1 VPLTTLLQP
10 PTSGNWHEIRAYEQI
25 YELAA
30 QPVQSGP
37 LSQGWAVVLRQVTE
51 QKRME
56 QQFQR
61 QERLAAIGHLAAGIA
76 HDFNNLMAVILL
88 HAQLIERSSRLLD
101 KERQQAAVIGQQAK
115 RAARLIEQIL
125 DFSRRAVFERRPL
138 DLLVILKEE
147 IRLLQRT
154 LPESVEIVLTAEA
167 DAYVVLADITRMQQ
181 TIMNLAVNAR
191 DAMPEGGTLAFE
203 LAHLL
208 VSNPNSLPLP
218 TMQPGSWVR
227 FSVIDSGTGIAP
239 DLLDHIFEPFVTTK
253 APGKG
258 TGLGLSQVHGIVAQH
273 EGFIT
278 VSSEPGAGARFD
290 IYLPALVMDEQTETT
305 NVLET
310 AVPGQGQRLLV
321 IEDEPA
327 LREALVESLELWHY
341 EVLTSANGE
350 EALALLAQDSSID
363 LIVSDVIM
371 PKMGGL
377 AFVQA
382 LRQRGLNTRVIFIS
396 GHPVDMPLA
405 TLQALGVHEVLPK
418 PLDPVRLSQ
427 AIAAALP

>member
-1 VPLTTLLQP
+1 
-10 PTSGNWHEIRAYEQI
+10 
-25 YELAA
+25 
-30 QPVQSGP
+30 
-37 LSQGWAVVLRQVTE
+37 
-51 QKRME
+51 M
-56 QQFQR
+56 
-61 QERLAAIGHLAAGIA
+61 
-76 HDFNNLMAVILL
+76 
-88 HAQLIERSSRLLD
+88 
-101 KERQQAAVIGQQAK
+101 
-115 RAARLIEQIL
+115 
-125 DFSRRAVFERRPL
+125 
-138 DLLVILKEE
+138 
-147 IRLLQRT
+147 
-154 LPESVEIVLTAEA
+154 
-167 DAYVVLADITRMQQ
+167 
-181 TIMNLAVNAR
+181 
-191 DAMPEGGTLAFE
+191 
-203 LAHLL
+203 
-208 VSNPNSLPLP
+208 
-218 TMQPGSWVR
+218 
-227 FSVIDSGTGIAP
+227 
-239 DLLDHIFEPFVTTK
+239 
-253 APGKG
+253 
-258 TGLGLSQVHGIVAQH
+258 
-273 EGFIT
+273 
-278 VSSEPGAGARFD
+278 GAGSRFD
-290 IYLPALVMDEQTETT
+290 IYLPALVIEEETQTT